1 MASLRSYNAK
11 WTIFSL
17 SQIWHSQTG
26 GRGTGCPRLGKNSHI
41 FAFFW
46 GGASLKHFVF
56 VYLQDVQG
64 VRKMCQPKNFLV
76 SPKICTD
83 GEKNSTSVPDMLA
96 AFCIS
101 GHKRHPAV
109 TSSMNRTKENDD
121 YIFLFPGRK
130 FRKPPTVPFIL
141 LSCKQW
147 KIRSK
152 VSFGGWGES
161 PSCHTTSRSCTY
173 TIHWTLGF

>member
-1 MASLRSYNAK
+1 MLFTNIAHVWS
-11 WTIFSL
+11 F
-17 SQIWHSQTG
+17 
-26 GRGTGCPRLGKNSHI
+26 
-41 FAFFW
+41 
-46 GGASLKHFVF
+46 KHFVF

-109 TSSMNRTKENDD
+109 TSSMNRIKENDD

-141 LSCKQW
+141 LSKKFLQTI
-147 KIRSK
+147 KIKGLIWWMGGKSLLSHDFKILYSHFRNYAPP
-152 VSFGGWGES
+152 SFL
-161 PSCHTTSRSCTY
+161 P
-173 TIHWTLGF
+173 